1 MGCHAT
7 AHQFS
12 RGAARGVL
20 RERAQIC
27 RPRAGFGEL
36 KLAFIDINFHD
47 IMVAGDGPLAMILFV
62 IEKRLRLPAALQPS
76 GCGFRDDLRDPPG
89 ASSAACAVVRTSVG
103 AIN

>member
-47 IMVAGDGPLAMILFV
+47 IMVAGDGPTTCDDSFRYRKKIKIACSLAAV
-62 IEKRLRLPAALQPS
+62 GLR
-76 GCGFRDDLRDPPG
+76 
-89 ASSAACAVVRTSVG
+89 V
-103 AIN
+103 